1 MTQTITAMYDDQAD
15 AQAAMSK
22 LITAGIPQS
31 AIKLVPG
38 AASTTPRSTGSH
50 DRTRDEGSF
59 WSSLKEVFL
68 PEEDHHTYTEGLS
81 RGSTMLSASVES
93 SQVDTAMDIM
103 EQHGSVDLDEREA
116 TWRQE
121 GWTGYGTIS
130 GPGTAVTGSA
140 AGSAAGLAATDG
152 TGAGAT
158 SQAGTARATSGQS
171 SAGRDENIPVAE
183 EQLRVGKRVA
193 QAGRVRVRSY
203 VVETPVQEQV
213 ALRDEQVH
221 VERRPVDRAP
231 TAADE
236 RLFAERT
243 IEATERAEEAVV
255 SKDVRVKEEIGLRKE
270 VEQRTETVS
279 DKVRRTEVEIEDE
292 RGQVTRTGTTDTT
305 NPNRGR

>member
-22 LITAGIPQS
+22 LIAAGIPQS

-38 AASTTPRSTGSH
+38 AASTTPRSTGSY
-50 DRTRDEGSF
+50 DRTRDEGGF
-59 WSSLKEVFL
+59 WASLKDAFM
-68 PEEDHHTYTEGLS
+68 PEEDRYTYTEGLS
-81 RGSTMLSASVES
+81 RGSTMLSASVEA

-121 GWTGYGTIS
+121 GWTGYGATS
-130 GPGTAVTGSA
+130 DASTTATGTS
-140 AGSAAGLAATDG
+140 AGSATGATVTGG
-152 TGAGAT
+152 TMAGAT
-158 SQAGTARATSGQS
+158 TSAGAAATSAVQGS
-171 SAGRDENIPVAE
+171 VGRDETIPVAE

-193 QAGRVRVRSY
+193 EAGRVRVRSY
-203 VVETPVQEQV
+203 VIETPVQGQV
-213 ALRDEQVH
+213 ALRDERVH

-270 VEQRTETVS
+270 VEQHTETVS
-279 DKVRRTEVEIEDE
+279 DKVRRTEVEVEDE

-305 NPNRGR
+305 NPNQRR